1 MGHLRI
7 RRRCTDRRSICVG
20 QRPFVC
26 KGGEACNVISRGLG
40 PISFAPDPSTLKL
53 TDQSFPSP
61 SPTGNMSNPT
71 PEFVM
76 EAQGIAFN
84 FVQLR
89 ITVASLE
96 EFSLYNPRY
105 DEIAFQVEHMQSAF
119 QEQVRQFKT
128 TVAPDK
134 TIQMPQMA
142 KSQKFAFELDGTP
155 AA

>member
-1 MGHLRI
+1 
-7 RRRCTDRRSICVG
+7 
-20 QRPFVC
+20 
-26 KGGEACNVISRGLG
+26 
-40 PISFAPDPSTLKL
+40 
-53 TDQSFPSP
+53 
-61 SPTGNMSNPT
+61 MSQPT

-89 ITVASLE
+89 LTVASLE

-119 QEQVRQFKT
+119 QEQVRQFKAT
-128 TVAPDK
+128 FAPDK